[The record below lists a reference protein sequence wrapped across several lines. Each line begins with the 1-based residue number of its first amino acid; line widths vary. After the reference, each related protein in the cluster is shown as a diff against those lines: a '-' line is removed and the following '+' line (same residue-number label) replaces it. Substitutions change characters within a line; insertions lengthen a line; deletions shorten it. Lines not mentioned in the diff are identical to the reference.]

1 MSRSWERQVRRNS
14 AQLNKQRKKQGKPG
28 ISSHTVEFDEF
39 KGRNFILPLILT
51 GFTIIYAL
59 LGSVGTNLPSPTLY
73 WVTVICYLGLALMLF
88 LRRPFLRVTKDELS
102 TTKWNRLRTLK
113 VEDIKKITY
122 QPGFIVIEKNGK
134 GSNWV
139 FSRMMNRYDI
149 EAMHARLQ
157 QFASQNRITY
167 EENSKSDKT
176 DKSKETEQSDKVV
189 FVKPKK

>member
-14 AQLNKQRKKQGKPG
+14 AQLNKQRKKEGKPG
-28 ISSHTVEFDEF
+28 VNSHTVTFDEF

-59 LGSVGTNLPSPTLY
+59 LGSVGANLPSPMLY

-113 VEDIKKITY
+113 VEDIKKITH
-122 QPGFIVIEKNGK
+122 QPGFIIIEKNGK

-149 EAMHARLQ
+149 DAMHARLQ
-157 QFASQNRITY
+157 QFAAQNRITY
-167 EENSKSDKT
+167 EENSKSEKT
-176 DKSKETEQSDKVV
+176 DKSNETDHSDKVV

>member
-28 ISSHTVEFDEF
+28 INSYSVAFDEF

-51 GFTIIYAL
+51 GFTIFYAL
-59 LGSVGTNLPSPTLY
+59 LGTVGTNPPLY
-73 WVTVICYLGLALMLF
+73 WVTVICYLALALMLF
-88 LRRPFLRVTKDELS
+88 LRRPFLRITKDELS

-122 QPGFIVIEKNGK
+122 QPGYLIIEKNGK

-149 EAMHARLQ
+149 EAMHAQLQ
-157 QFASQNRITY
+157 QFAAQNRIAY
-167 EENSKSDKT
+167 EENSTSDKD
-176 DKSKETEQSDKVV
+176 DKSIESEHSDEVV
-189 FVKPKK
+189 FMKPKK

>member
-59 LGSVGTNLPSPTLY
+59 LGSVGTNLPSPMLY

-157 QFASQNRITY
+157 QFAAQNRITY

>member
-28 ISSHTVEFDEF
+28 IASHTVAYDEF

-51 GFTIIYAL
+51 GFTIIYGL

-73 WVTVICYLGLALMLF
+73 WITVICYLALALMLF
-88 LRRPFLRVTKDELS
+88 LRRPFLRVTQDELS

-134 GSNWV
+134 GANWV
-139 FSRMMNRYDI
+139 FSRMMNRYDV

-157 QFASQNRITY
+157 QFAAQNRIEY
-167 EENSKSDKT
+167 EESSKAGKNG
-176 DKSKETEQSDKVV
+176 KSNETEQSDKVV

>member
-157 QFASQNRITY
+157 QFAAQNRITY
-167 EENSKSDKT
+167 EENSKADKT